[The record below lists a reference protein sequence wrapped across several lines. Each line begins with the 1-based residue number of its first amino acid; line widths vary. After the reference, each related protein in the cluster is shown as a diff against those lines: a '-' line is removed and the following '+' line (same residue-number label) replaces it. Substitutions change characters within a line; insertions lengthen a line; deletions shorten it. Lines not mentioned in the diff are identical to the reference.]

1 MNEERRDHLPN
12 PPEPPDNP
20 DPETVATPEIL
31 ARLHALLTVL
41 PLPQIDDVSWDTL
54 VAEALDHMPARQL

>member
-12 PPEPPDNP
+12 PPEPPDTDP
-20 DPETVATPEIL
+20 DAVAAPEIL

-41 PLPQIDDVSWDTL
+41 PLPEIDDVSWEAL
-54 VAEALDHMPARQL
+54 VADALDHMPARQH